1 MENILEDSLF
11 DTLFF
16 IKILKT
22 RRLTFHKE
30 AVNLYG
36 PLYFTHPDYLNS
48 ELGYL
53 LNLTHETLEEK
64 ETDVLRLTNLN

>member
-16 IKILKT
+16 LKILKT

-30 AVNLYG
+30 AVAEYG
-36 PLYFTHPDYLNS
+36 PLYFLHPDYCES
-48 ELGYL
+48 ELGQL
-53 LNLTHETLEEK
+53 LNLTHNTIKKK
-64 ETDVLRLTNLN
+64 ETEVFTLTNLN

>member
-11 DTLFF
+11 DSLFF
-16 IKILKT
+16 LKILRT

-30 AVNLYG
+30 AAALYG
-36 PLYFTHPDYLNS
+36 PLYFIHPNYLES

-53 LNLTHETLEEK
+53 LNLTHETIYEK
-64 ETDVLRLTNLN
+64 EKHILKLTNSN